1 MITNANGTRYSKYKK
16 LNSTLHQPYDY
27 ENEGLLRR
35 VMSHKLWNSK
45 NPILQYILG
54 FVERSMVFC
63 MKVASDLENFY
74 NYNHYNR

>member
-16 LNSTLHQPYDY
+16 LDSTLHQPYDY

-54 FVERSMVFC
+54 FVERSEERRVGKEC
-63 MKVASDLENFY
+63 RSRWSPY
-74 NYNHYNR
+74 H